1 MEKLFKKQE
10 TGITI
15 FFIVLYIVSNSFCM
29 QEFGLTD
36 VKTLILNV
44 GLVVLIYTLIATTKT
59 FEYYGLNSFPKP
71 KKYLYFIPLILLAS
85 VNVWNGIN
93 IDNTIDE
100 IIIHMGSM
108 CMIGFLE
115 EIIFRG
121 FLFRILEKDS
131 EKLAIIITSI
141 TFGVGHIINLLNG
154 EPVIETLIQVVYAM
168 AVGYLFAIILVK
180 TKSLWP
186 CIITH
191 AAVNALSIFN
201 VTNILSMY
209 IVPIFVV
216 IISISYTEYI
226 RRKN

>member
-15 FFIVLYIVSNSFCM
+15 FLIVLYIVSNSFCM

-216 IISISYTEYI
+216 IISISYAEYI

>member
-15 FFIVLYIVSNSFCM
+15 FLIVLYIVSNSFCM

-59 FEYYGLNSFPKP
+59 FEYFGLNSFPKP

-216 IISISYTEYI
+216 IISISYAEYI

>member
-1 MEKLFKKQE
+1 MEKLFKKHE

-15 FFIVLYIVSNSFCM
+15 FLIVLYLVSNSFCM

-44 GLVVLIYTLIATTKT
+44 GLVVIIYTLITTTKN
-59 FEYYGLNSFPKP
+59 FEYFRLKSFPNP
-71 KKYLYFIPLILLAS
+71 KKYLFFIPLILLAS

-93 IDNTIDE
+93 IENTIDE
-100 IIIHMGSM
+100 IIIHIGSM

-121 FLFRILEKDS
+121 FLFKILEKDS
-131 EKLAIIITSI
+131 EKIAITITSI

-201 VTNILSMY
+201 VTNTLSMY
-209 IVPIFVV
+209 IIPIFVV
-216 IISISYTEYI
+216 IISILYAEYI

>member
-29 QEFGLTD
+29 QEFGLID

-216 IISISYTEYI
+216 IISISYAEYI

>member
-216 IISISYTEYI
+216 IISISYAEYI